1 MLSEQIINSGQI
13 VQLTC
18 KSNNDG
24 KTYYY
29 VIGKRFDKKC
39 IYLVESKDVE
49 NVSNFDNS
57 FFEIERIEG
66 IDNKANSI

>member
-1 MLSEQIINSGQI
+1 MLSEQIIHSGQI

-18 KSNNDG
+18 KSNYDG
-24 KTYYY
+24 KTYY

-39 IYLVESKDVE
+39 IYLVESNDVE

-57 FFEIERIEG
+57 FFEI
-66 IDNKANSI
+66 